1 MDFTNIKLGFDNSYI
16 VNRHSLNRGA
26 AYEALNMGRMHTV
39 VEVRAKPEEVFV
51 FMDDIRHIEYHIN
64 KMGGKL
70 SLEVLSR

>member
-1 MDFTNIKLGFDNSYI
+1 
-16 VNRHSLNRGA
+16 
-26 AYEALNMGRMHTV
+26 MGRMHTV